1 MSTSSLS
8 SSVESCTQVTLLK
21 LKACGNQT
29 TVAETFTSAT
39 STVENP
45 AEEICIQTCDNNPL
59 LKTECLPVSIRNIIT
74 DGTLQELCCKLESE
88 GQLNDFSSLLAN
100 IANGKIPTENISWLL
115 NLHLGKLMSLDST
128 TQMRW
133 HKDIVDF
140 FSIIYILFG
149 ASAINVLHSPMHF
162 SDLVMENVEK
172 GKFSPANAK
181 INIPVPSINTLRN
194 VSTGYPKE
202 IPCGLVEHT
211 LDIAEIAALKGSQYI
226 LSFDGK
232 LVAKGFKG
240 ETYGDIDLW
249 GIEKPIS
256 LQSAL
261 MLLKHNLQS
270 ADVIT
275 KPLKQ
280 GSLFRRIMHLSI
292 TFESSIVENYDIT

>member
-1 MSTSSLS
+1 M
-8 SSVESCTQVTLLK
+8 
-21 LKACGNQT
+21 
-29 TVAETFTSAT
+29 
-39 STVENP
+39 
-45 AEEICIQTCDNNPL
+45 
-59 LKTECLPVSIRNIIT
+59 SIRNIIT
-74 DGTLQELCCKLESE
+74 DSTLQELCSKLESE

-100 IANGKIPTENISWLL
+100 IANGKIPTENICWLL

-149 ASAINVLHSPMHF
+149 ASTINVLCGPMHF

-181 INIPVPSINTLRN
+181 INIPVPSINTLWN
-194 VSTGYPKE
+194 VSTGYLKE

-256 LQSAL
+256 LQSTL
-261 MLLKHNLQS
+261 MLL
-270 ADVIT
+270 
-275 KPLKQ
+275 
-280 GSLFRRIMHLSI
+280 
-292 TFESSIVENYDIT
+292 